1 MITVEKM
8 VVEAQIEIAKNIFKL
23 VLFGD
28 LVSKVTTPGQFVN
41 VKITDSTDP
50 ILPRP
55 ISIAHV
61 DQDKQQL
68 VLIYRI
74 EGKGTELLSRK
85 QKGDVLTIIGPLG
98 NGFPI
103 YDMKRGQKALLVGGG
118 IGTPPL
124 LELSKQLVMRG
135 IEVIHVLGFQT
146 KEGVILQNELQ
157 HFGKTY
163 LSTEDGSVGMKGF
176 VTDVIEQYQITF
188 DRLYTCGPTP
198 MLKALEANFPE
209 KEMFMSLEE
218 RMACGIGACYACVRH
233 TCNQDD
239 DLGYRKIC
247 SDGPVFRSGEVVL

>member
-1 MITVEKM
+1 MI
-8 VVEAQIEIAKNIFKL
+8 L
-23 VLFGD
+23 YP
-28 LVSKVTTPGQFVN
+28 KVTTPGQFVN

-124 LELSKQLVMRG
+124 LELSKQLVCA
-135 IEVIHVLGFQT
+135 
-146 KEGVILQNELQ
+146 EL
-157 HFGKTY
+157 K
-163 LSTEDGSVGMKGF
+163 LSMSSVFKQKKG
-176 VTDVIEQYQITF
+176 
-188 DRLYTCGPTP
+188 
-198 MLKALEANFPE
+198 
-209 KEMFMSLEE
+209 
-218 RMACGIGACYACVRH
+218 
-233 TCNQDD
+233 
-239 DLGYRKIC
+239 
-247 SDGPVFRSGEVVL
+247 